1 MKNQKIASISEQ
13 KSIWKNDKPIY
24 LLLFT
29 VSIASLSA
37 IPIIFDSFT
46 TPKMATAFI
55 GVSIVSFALLRN
67 VAYKLNALGRLEILL
82 LMLYIFAMSVATY
95 VSDIPFERAFLGQ
108 FGRGNGYGYYFLT
121 ILIFIATFSFWKKSN
136 DHFISFVLQKFSW
149 VISIY
154 AILQSWGIDFAQ
166 IDTTKSRILLTLGNS
181 NFSGGLLSIFFT
193 YNIIL
198 IAKSKSYKVDQILLV
213 STLFYATVITGA
225 VQGIIIALSAVLIS
239 LNIAVKNYSLKTF
252 RRFKYLQI
260 IGSLLIVMLM
270 FFGRGPLQLLL
281 NRPTLRIRFEYWK
294 IGLKMLQDNLY
305 FGVGPDAFYD
315 YSSEYMA
322 PGTIE
327 VITYTRI
334 DAAHNWFINLGA
346 NFGILTLIPIL
357 LLFSL
362 ITIKSF
368 QFISSKEVTPQFMA
382 SFIAFLMLLLDALF
396 SIEQPGLG
404 IWLYFFAGLTLAM
417 IPKKFENENSH
428 VEQNILTRNILLTG
442 ILIASLLSSS
452 FYLYR
457 INHDLQLRSQ
467 IRNFMVGNLDSQIGP
482 DIVASS
488 LKLQAEPEYANEAIK
503 VLAKMG
509 NASGLDNV
517 SKAVYDYNTNSIQ
530 SLLIRQEILRVLN
543 RSNEACPIVEKL
555 VERIPWDLSIW
566 EAFLLCQKE
575 LNKNDFNGELAKLT
589 LPFILLKIETINQE
603 LPYFVSYLILASINY
618 HLLGKNSVSIEYF
631 ERAMK
636 LNEQH
641 SVNAS
646 EDFVLETKD
655 LFNVQAQLLFSKF
668 QMHLSKI
675 G

>member
-1 MKNQKIASISEQ
+1 MKNQKIASKSEH

-37 IPIIFDSFT
+37 IPVIFDSFT

-55 GVSIVSFALLRN
+55 GVSIISFALLRN
-67 VAYKLNALGRLEILL
+67 VTYKLNSLGRIEFLL
-82 LMLYIFAMSVATY
+82 LILYMSALSVATY
-95 VSDIPFERAFLGQ
+95 RSGIPFERAFLGQ

-149 VISIY
+149 IVSIY

-193 YNIIL
+193 YNIVL
-198 IAKSKSYKVDQILLV
+198 IAKSKSHKIHQILLI
-213 STLFYATVITGA
+213 SSLFYATVISGA
-225 VQGIIIALSAVLIS
+225 VQGIVIALVAALIS
-239 LNIAVKNYSLKTF
+239 LNIVVKNYSLKTF

-260 IGSLLIVMLM
+260 IGLLLMVMPV

-294 IGLKMLQDNLY
+294 IGLEMLQDNLY

-315 YSSEYMA
+315 YSSAYMA

-327 VITYTRI
+327 MITYTRI

-362 ITIKSF
+362 ITIKSV
-368 QFISSKEVTPQFMA
+368 QFNSSKEVTPQFLA
-382 SFIAFLMLLLDALF
+382 SLIAFLMLLLDAIF

-417 IPKKFENENSH
+417 IPRKFENENS
-428 VEQNILTRNILLTG
+428 QSDRNILTRKILLTG

-452 FYLYR
+452 VYLNR

-467 IRNFMVGNLDSQIGP
+467 IRNFMVGNSGSQIGAE
-482 DIVASS
+482 IIALN
-488 LKLQAEPEYANEAIK
+488 LKLQAEPEYTSQAIN

-517 SKAVYDYNTNSIQ
+517 SKAAYNYNSNSIQ

-555 VERIPWDLSIW
+555 VERIPWELSIW
-566 EAFLLCQKE
+566 EAFLLCQKKFD
-575 LNKNDFNGELAKLT
+575 KNSLTDELAKLT
-589 LPFILLKIETINQE
+589 LPFILLKIESINHE
-603 LPYFVSYLILASINY
+603 SPDFASYLILASINY
-618 HLLGKNSVSIEYF
+618 HLLGKSSVSNEYF
-631 ERAMK
+631 DRVME
-636 LNEQH
+636 LNEQN

-646 EDFVLETKD
+646 EDFVLKTKEP
-655 LFNVQAQLLFSKF
+655 FNVQAQLLFSKF
-668 QMHLSKI
+668 QMHLSMV